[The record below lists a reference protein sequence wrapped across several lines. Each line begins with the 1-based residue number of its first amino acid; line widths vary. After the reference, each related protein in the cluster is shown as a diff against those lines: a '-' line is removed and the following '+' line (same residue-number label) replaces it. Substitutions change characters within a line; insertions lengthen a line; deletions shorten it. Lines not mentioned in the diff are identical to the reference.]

1 MMDIAQTTT
10 TDPRAASGASAA
22 QSKLDADY
30 QSFLTLLIAQVSNQ
44 NPLEPMDSSVFVS
57 QLAQLTQVEQSIVTN
72 RNLERIDNRLGNVEA
87 LSDVQLIGRD
97 VSIPTDR
104 VELRDGTGAFGY
116 SLSRAA
122 ANVRV
127 LIKAEDGTI
136 VRELGNQPSAPQTTH
151 RVAWD
156 GLDFAGLPLPDGVF
170 QIEVDAKD
178 PDGAAIAY
186 DTNATTRVE
195 ELRFRGGHSML
206 ILRNGTEVYAGSV
219 TSVR

>member
-1 MMDIAQTTT
+1 MDIAQTPAS
-10 TDPRAASGASAA
+10 DPRAASGASVA

-87 LSDVQLIGRD
+87 LSDVQLIGRE
-97 VSIPTDR
+97 VSVPTDR
-104 VELRDGTGAFGY
+104 VELRDGKATLSY

-122 ANVRV
+122 ANVSV
-127 LIKAEDGTI
+127 LIKAEDGTV
-136 VRELGNQPSAPQTTH
+136 VRELAGQPGAPQTAH
-151 RVAWD
+151 RVTWN
-156 GLDFAGLPLPDGVF
+156 GLDFEGLPVPDGVF
-170 QIEVDAKD
+170 QMVVEAKD
-178 PDGAAIAY
+178 PDGAAVAY
-186 DTNATTRVE
+186 KTSANTRVE
-195 ELRFRGGHSML
+195 ELTFRAGHSML
-206 ILRNGTEVYAGSV
+206 ILRNGTEAYAGSV

>member
-1 MMDIAQTTT
+1 MDIVQNPAS
-10 TDPRAASGASAA
+10 DPRAASGASVA
-22 QSKLDADY
+22 QSKLDVDY

-72 RNLERIDNRLGNVEA
+72 RNLERIDNRLSNVEA
-87 LSDVQLIGRD
+87 LTDVQLIGRE
-97 VSIPTDR
+97 VSVPTDR
-104 VELRDGTGAFGY
+104 VELRDGEASLTY

-136 VRELGNQPSAPQTTH
+136 VRELGGQPGAPQTAH
-151 RVAWD
+151 RVSWN
-156 GLDFAGLPLPDGVF
+156 GLDFSGLPVPDGVF
-170 QIEVDAKD
+170 QVVVEAKD
-178 PDGAAIAY
+178 PDGAAVAY
-186 DTNATTRVE
+186 ETSATTRVE
-195 ELRFRGGHSML
+195 ELTFRGGHSIL
-206 ILRNGTEVYAGSV
+206 ILRNGTEAYAGSV

>member
-1 MMDIAQTTT
+1 MDIAQTTT
-10 TDPRAASGASAA
+10 SDPRAASGASVA

-97 VSIPTDR
+97 VSVPTDR
-104 VELRDGTGAFGY
+104 LELRDGKAELTY
-116 SLSRAA
+116 SLSRDA

-136 VRELGNQPSAPQTTH
+136 VRELGGQPGASRTVH
-151 RVAWD
+151 RVSWN
-156 GLDFAGLPLPDGVF
+156 GLDFAGQPLPDGVF
-170 QIEVDAKD
+170 KIEVEAKD
-178 PDGAAIAY
+178 ADGAAVAY
-186 DTNATTRVE
+186 ETSATTRVE
-195 ELRFRGGHSML
+195 ELTFRGGHSML
-206 ILRNGTEVYAGSV
+206 ILRNGTEAYAGSV

>member
-1 MMDIAQTTT
+1 MDIAQTTT

-104 VELRDGTGAFGY
+104 VELRDGTAAFGY

-136 VRELGNQPSAPQTTH
+136 VRELGNQPGAPQTTH

-186 DTNATTRVE
+186 ETSATTRVE
-195 ELRFRGGHSML
+195 ELTFRGGHSML